1 MGAILTYLL
10 PTTELAFSCLK
21 KVTPTVGACDFVGGG
36 GGDFLHESH
45 ESW

>member
-21 KVTPTVGACDFVGGG
+21 KVTPPVGASDFVGGG
-36 GGDFLHESH
+36 DDFLHESQ